1 MLDTSEVAQL
11 NVIRLLASIVQNELV
26 PLTETQST
34 NIAKQ
39 LKDLTKHGKNL
50 RIIKENNI
58 FIENVSKP
66 DSILVQP
73 LRSLVSRE
81 KYKIN
86 N

>member
-1 MLDTSEVAQL
+1 MLDTSEVVQL